1 MSEEQKILD
10 ELSQAIIKGLPEV
23 ARQKTQE
30 SLALGVDPFETIRA
44 MQVAMGTVGMYYEQK
59 RYYLTEMYMGA
70 QAVQAASEVLRPH
83 LKGMAGQAG
92 RIVLGTVR
100 NDIHDV
106 GKNLVRI
113 VLEANGF
120 DVHDMGVNVA
130 GQAFVQKAREVDAD
144 IIGLSSL
151 MTISMP
157 EMEKTIEALKEAGLA
172 GEILTLVGGAPL
184 SQAFA
189 DKIGADAYAKDA
201 AEAVRAA
208 QALVRRR
215 RGTGVS

>member
-1 MSEEQKILD
+1 MPQVESGHDSRRLAQSSTTRHYEAQQSTWPSKEAFVSEEQKILD
-10 ELSQAIIKGLPEV
+10 ELSQAIIKGNPEL

-113 VLEANGF
+113 VLEANAF
-120 DVHDMGVNVA
+120 EVHDLGVNVPSHVFIQTA
-130 GQAFVQKAREVDAD
+130 
-144 IIGLSSL
+144 
-151 MTISMP
+151 
-157 EMEKTIEALKEAGLA
+157 
-172 GEILTLVGGAPL
+172 
-184 SQAFA
+184 
-189 DKIGADAYAKDA
+189 
-201 AEAVRAA
+201 
-208 QALVRRR
+208 
-215 RGTGVS
+215 

>member
-1 MSEEQKILD
+1 MTNEQRVLE
-10 ELSQAIIKGLPEV
+10 ELSQAIIKGQPEV
-23 ARQKTQE
+23 ARAKTQE
-30 SLALGVDPFETIRA
+30 SLDQGVDPFLTIQA
-44 MQVAMGTVGMYYEQK
+44 MQKAMGVVGTYYEQK

-83 LKGMAGQAG
+83 LKGRAGEAG
-92 RIVLGTVR
+92 RIILGTVR

-120 DVHDMGVNVA
+120 EVHDLGVNIPSHT
-130 GQAFVQKAREVDAD
+130 FVEKARELDAD
-144 IIGLSSL
+144 IIGMSSL

-157 EMEKTIEALKEAGLA
+157 EMEKTIKTLAEAGLA
-172 GEILTLVGGAPL
+172 GEILTMVGGAPL

-189 DKIGADAYAKDA
+189 DKIGADAYARDA

-208 QALVRRR
+208 RSLVRRR
-215 RGTGVS
+215 RGTGA